1 MPADTREQHK
11 KLLMDTRRD
20 RKLKQINPQYRIGE
34 RNFFTRTLNM
44 KINIKFEWK
53 SFDTELIPFS

>member
-44 KINIKFEWK
+44 KINIKFE
-53 SFDTELIPFS
+53 